1 MAKAVIACL
10 VGLCA
15 LSGAAF
21 AQAQPP
27 AMSDAARAL
36 VGNWELSNADRD
48 MICPVAFRASVV
60 RGGFAL
66 EWDKECANVFPLT
79 KDITAW
85 SLAKNDAVQFLD
97 TRGRILLEL
106 TEVESGLYEGLR
118 PGDPLYFLQSQ
129 AAVGHEKTAQN
140 VAGEWNVVR
149 GAGKPICQLTLSG
162 NAAANDTLALT
173 VKPGCD
179 AAIANFQPRT
189 WQMDR
194 GQLVIQ
200 SARGETWRFEEGD
213 ADTWQRIP
221 AGRQPL
227 SLVRQ

>member
-1 MAKAVIACL
+1 M
-10 VGLCA
+10 
-15 LSGAAF
+15 AF
-21 AQAQPP
+21 ALLLTLFTPCNPVFAQSQPP
-27 AMSDAARAL
+27 ALSDAGRAL
-36 VGNWELSNADRD
+36 IGNWELSNADRD
-48 MICPVAFRASVV
+48 MICPVAFKATPV
-60 RGGFAL
+60 RNGFAL

-79 KDITAW
+79 KEIAAW

-97 TRGRILLEL
+97 ARGRILLEL
-106 TEVESGLYEGLR
+106 TEVEGGLYEGLR

-129 AAVGHEKTAQN
+129 ASIGHEKTAEII
-140 VAGEWNVVR
+140 AGEWNVVR
-149 GAGKPICQLTLSG
+149 GAGKPICQLTLS
-162 NAAANDTLALT
+162 NSSAANDMLALT

-179 AAIANFQPRT
+179 ATIANFQPRT

-200 SARGETWRFEEGD
+200 SARGETWRFEEGESD
-213 ADTWQRIP
+213 SWQRIP